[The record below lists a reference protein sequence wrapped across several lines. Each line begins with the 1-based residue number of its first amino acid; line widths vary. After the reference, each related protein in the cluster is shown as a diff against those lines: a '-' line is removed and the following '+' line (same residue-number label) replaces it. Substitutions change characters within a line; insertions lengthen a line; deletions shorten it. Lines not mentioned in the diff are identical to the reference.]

1 MMKIKMNLIPLG
13 FATLGNTKK
22 MNPYMIGICKEDDEQ

>member
-1 MMKIKMNLIPLG
+1 MKIKMNLIPLG

-22 MNPYMIGICKEDDEQ
+22 KESLHDWDLQGR